1 MSQQRAGEAL
11 TSERIS
17 SITATYIVGAKLR
30 KRKFDRY
37 EDCGCVD
44 RWEAEGGRVAGEDQA
59 DARPCHHTWL

>member
-1 MSQQRAGEAL
+1 MSQQRTREAL
-11 TSERIS
+11 TSERIP
-17 SITATYIVGAKLR
+17 SITATYIGGAKPR

-59 DARPCHHTWL
+59 DARPYHHTWL